1 MINSRIIPCLL
12 LDGKGLVK
20 THKFRDRTYIGD
32 PCNAIKIFNEK
43 EVDELIL
50 LDIQATNNKSNPSFE
65 FISEIASECFMPFAY
80 GGGIA
85 SLEDMNRIIYSGAEK
100 IIINTQAILNP
111 ILVQQAAEKF
121 GSQSIV
127 VSIDVKKDFLGR
139 YKVYLHNQKKI
150 RNLDPVSFAIQ
161 MQELGAGELMVNS
174 VDKDGTMTG
183 MDLDLIKMISTKVD
197 VPVIACGGAGT
208 LQHLKDA
215 IDIGCASAVSAGS
228 MFVFYGKKKAVLI
241 SYPSYNK
248 VQKLFSD

>member
-1 MINSRIIPCLL
+1 VINSRIIPCLL

-20 THKFRDRTYIGD
+20 TYKFRSPTYIGD

-65 FISEIASECFMPFAY
+65 FISELAGECFMPFSY
-80 GGGIA
+80 GGGIT

-100 IIINTQAILNP
+100 IIINTQAIINP
-111 ILVQQAAEKF
+111 IIVQQSAEKF

-139 YKVYLHNQKKI
+139 YKVYSHNQKKI
-150 RNLDPVSFAIQ
+150 HNLDPVSFSIQ

-197 VPVIACGGAGT
+197 VPVIASGGAGT
-208 LQHLKDA
+208 LKHLKDA

-228 MFVFYGKKKAVLI
+228 MFVFYGKNKAVLI